1 MVNMHD
7 WQYLILACSVMQT
20 KPVSCSCRH
29 VPTVDVT
36 KTVVRDSISGSG
48 AKFKSAVFG
57 ATFIVEQQIPMK
69 SAIL

>member
-1 MVNMHD
+1 
-7 WQYLILACSVMQT
+7 MQT

-29 VPTVDVT
+29 IPTDDVT
-36 KTVVRDSISGSG
+36 RTVIWDSMSGIVT
-48 AKFKSAVFG
+48 KFRSAVFG